1 MSSWRNIWNR
11 SSTTKKG
18 EKMKKLICIIT
29 AISLMMIVSG
39 CFKRD
44 DLEDIEVYTTIYPIE
59 YLTEEIYGYNS
70 NVNSIYPN
78 GVDVNEYTLTKKQ
91 VDNYSQVALFVYN
104 GLSDEKKIA
113 ADFLNTNNKIK
124 IIDVSQGLEYN
135 SSIEELW
142 ISPSNYLM
150 VAQNIRNSLKEYISN
165 KYIREEIDNNYEELK
180 VKLSE
185 FDAELKIIAENATNK
200 TLVVGSK
207 MFKFLEKYGF
217 EIIYLE
223 RDSEVTSIT
232 KKKVSDLISGNSV
245 SHIFV
250 TEGQELSE
258 TVESFVK
265 NTKVTLAE
273 IQVATTLTDQQR
285 KDKVTYLDILRANID
300 LIKKEAY
307 E

>member
-1 MSSWRNIWNR
+1 
-11 SSTTKKG
+11 
-18 EKMKKLICIIT
+18 MKKLIFIIAT
-29 AISLMMIVSG
+29 ISLMIIAAG

-44 DLEDIEVYTTIYPIE
+44 DLEDVEVYTTIYPIE
-59 YLTEEIYGYNS
+59 FLVEEIYGYNS

-91 VDNYSQVALFVYN
+91 VENYSQVALFVYN

-150 VAQNIRNSLKEYISN
+150 AAQNIRNSLKEYISN

-217 EIIYLE
+217 DIIYLE

-232 KKKVSDLISGNSV
+232 KKKVSDLISGDSV

-250 TEGQELSE
+250 TEGQSLSE

-265 NTKVTLAE
+265 NTKVSLTE
-273 IQVATTLTDQQR
+273 IKVATTLTDQER
-285 KDKVTYLDILRANID
+285 KDQVTYLDILRANID

>member
-1 MSSWRNIWNR
+1 
-11 SSTTKKG
+11 
-18 EKMKKLICIIT
+18 MKKLICIIT